1 MPEPRRVFRIEHT
14 AAARRVHPAPGGPHA
29 PHSGEIMQ
37 SLAALQALM
46 AATPPLPVADAAPRP
61 SAGAGNNA
69 LRQAGDMTRIAD
81 ELDAVTAGT
90 AQATQKILA
99 AAEEIDQLADNL
111 SAALK
116 GRLEQELAQDIADTV
131 VRIFEACNFQDLIGQ
146 RVAKVMKT
154 LKIDEALPPATDAA
168 PDLHGPR
175 LKGDKGHLSQ
185 ARNRHDVRGLTSS
198 PPARRRESGDP
209 ALDSR

>member
-1 MPEPRRVFRIEHT
+1 MAEPRKIFRIEQT
-14 AAARRVHPAPGGPHA
+14 VAARRPRFLPGAAQA
-29 PHSGEIMQ
+29 PHDGEVIQ
-37 SLAALQALM
+37 ALDALRALM
-46 AATPPLPVADAAPRP
+46 AVAPALPAGNTEAPRQSDGVGSDATPQTGGMA
-61 SAGAGNNA
+61 
-69 LRQAGDMTRIAD
+69 RIAD

-116 GRLEQELAQDIADTV
+116 GRIEQELAQDIADSV
-131 VRIFEACNFQDLIGQ
+131 LRIFEACNFQDLISQ

-154 LKIDEALPPATDAA
+154 LKADEMLLPVPPASAA

-175 LKGDKGHLSQ
+175 LDGDKGHLSQ
-185 ARNRHDVRGLTSS
+185 SEIDAMFG
-198 PPARRRESGDP
+198 G
-209 ALDSR
+209 